1 MSDPGAATGGP
12 LPEALRDPFATAMAQ
27 SMLLPAA
34 VLVIGFVAVACF
46 ATPRHLVERRAAAER
61 TGSAESLTR

>member
-1 MSDPGAATGGP
+1 
-12 LPEALRDPFATAMAQ
+12 MAQ